1 MSNNDFTDFGKLN
14 VPKNKKTLLV
24 NKLFGEVSENY
35 DLMNDA
41 MSLGVHRIW
50 KNSLLDWMAPRQ
62 RHHMLDL
69 AGGTGD
75 IALGFLN
82 RGGGKATIAD
92 LNFQMLSVGKQK
104 NNSLSVNNDLS
115 WLACN
120 GENLPFNDN
129 NFDIVSI
136 SFGLRN
142 ITHKSIA
149 LNEIFR
155 VLKPGGR
162 FMCLEFS
169 KVNISIL
176 NLFYQIWSS
185 RVIPTLG
192 ERISG
197 QKDNYE
203 YLIESIKRFPDQD
216 ELSSMIYNSNFVSVK
231 YRNLS
236 GGIAA
241 IHSGW
246 KI

>member
-69 AGGTGD
+69 AGGTGG

-104 NNSLSVNNDLS
+104 NKSLSVNNDLS

-176 NLFYQIWSS
+176 NRFYQIWSS
-185 RVIPTLG
+185 
-192 ERISG
+192 
-197 QKDNYE
+197 
-203 YLIESIKRFPDQD
+203 
-216 ELSSMIYNSNFVSVK
+216 
-231 YRNLS
+231 
-236 GGIAA
+236 
-241 IHSGW
+241 
-246 KI
+246 

>member
-104 NNSLSVNNDLS
+104 NNSLSFNNNLS

-120 GENLPFNDN
+120 GENIPFNDN

-176 NLFYQIWSS
+176 NRFYQIWSS

>member
-176 NLFYQIWSS
+176 NRFYQIWSS

>member
-50 KNSLLDWMAPRQ
+50 KNSFLDWMAPRQ
-62 RHHMLDL
+62 SNHMLDL

-176 NLFYQIWSS
+176 NRFYQIWSS

>member
-62 RHHMLDL
+62 SHHMLDL

-129 NFDIVSI
+129 YFDIVSI

-203 YLIESIKRFPDQD
+203 YLIESIKRFPDQE
-216 ELSSMIYNSNFVSVK
+216 ELSSMIYNSNFISVK

>member
-14 VPKNKKTLLV
+14 ILKNKKTPLV
-24 NKLFGEVSENY
+24 KELFREVSENY
-35 DLMNDA
+35 DLMNDI
-41 MSLGVHRIW
+41 MSFGVHRIW
-50 KNSLLDWMAPRQ
+50 KNNFLDWMAPRQ
-62 RHHMLDL
+62 NYHLLDL

-75 IALGFLN
+75 IAQGFLN

-92 LNFQMLSVGKQK
+92 LNYQMLSVGKQK
-104 NNSLSVNNDLS
+104 NSSIGVNDNLS
-115 WLACN
+115 WLGCN

-169 KVNISIL
+169 KVNISVL

-185 RVIPTLG
+185 KVIPTLG
-192 ERISG
+192 EKISG
-197 QKDNYE
+197 QKENYE
-203 YLIESIKRFPDQD
+203 YLIESIKRFPDQN
-216 ELSSMIYNSNFVSVK
+216 ELSSLISNSNFISVK

>member
-1 MSNNDFTDFGKLN
+1 MK
-14 VPKNKKTLLV
+14 KKTFVPQVGQDNNKILRSIGYTKKKIDILKKKKTPLV
-24 NKLFGEVSENY
+24 KKLFGEVSENY
-35 DLMNDA
+35 DLMNDI

-50 KNSLLDWMAPRQ
+50 KNNLIDWMAPRLNY
-62 RHHMLDL
+62 HLLDL

-104 NNSLSVNNDLS
+104 NSSISVNDNLS

-176 NLFYQIWSS
+176 NRFYQIWSS
-185 RVIPTLG
+185 RVCLLYTSPSPRDATLS
-192 ERISG
+192 RM
-197 QKDNYE
+197 
-203 YLIESIKRFPDQD
+203 P
-216 ELSSMIYNSNFVSVK
+216 SS
-231 YRNLS
+231 
-236 GGIAA
+236 A
-241 IHSGW
+241 
-246 KI
+246 

>member
-176 NLFYQIWSS
+176 NRFYQIWSS

-216 ELSSMIYNSNFVSVK
+216 ELSSIIYNSNFVSVK

>member
-1 MSNNDFTDFGKLN
+1 
-14 VPKNKKTLLV
+14 
-24 NKLFGEVSENY
+24 
-35 DLMNDA
+35 MNIA
-41 MSLGVHRIW
+41 Y
-50 KNSLLDWMAPRQ
+50 
-62 RHHMLDL
+62 DL

-82 RGGGKATIAD
+82 RNGGKATIAD

-104 NNSLSVNNDLS
+104 NSSLSVNENLS
-115 WLACN
+115 WLTCN

-129 NFDIVSI
+129 KFDIVSI

-142 ITHKSIA
+142 ITNKSIA
-149 LNEIFR
+149 LNEIYR

-169 KVNISIL
+169 KVNVSVL
-176 NLFYQIWSS
+176 NRFYQIWSS
-185 RVIPTLG
+185 NVIPALG
-192 ERISG
+192 AKISG
-197 QKDNYE
+197 QKENYE
-203 YLIESIKRFPDQD
+203 YLIESIKRFPDQN
-216 ELSSMIYNSNFVSVK
+216 ELSLLISNSNFISVK

>member
-176 NLFYQIWSS
+176 NRFYQIWSS

-241 IHSGW
+241 MHSGW

>member
-142 ITHKSIA
+142 ITNKSIA

-176 NLFYQIWSS
+176 NRFYQIWSS

>member
-14 VPKNKKTLLV
+14 ILKKKKTPLV

-35 DLMNDA
+35 DLMNDI
-41 MSLGVHRIW
+41 MSFGVHRIW

-62 RHHMLDL
+62 SHHMLDL

-104 NNSLSVNNDLS
+104 NNSLSVNNNLS

-176 NLFYQIWSS
+176 NRFYQIWSS

-216 ELSSMIYNSNFVSVK
+216 ELSSIIYNSNFVSVK

>member
-1 MSNNDFTDFGKLN
+1 MPNNDFTDFGKLDI
-14 VPKNKKTLLV
+14 PKSKKTTLV
-24 NKLFGEVSENY
+24 KNLFGEVSENY
-35 DLMNDA
+35 DLMNDL
-41 MSLGVHRIW
+41 MSFGVHRLW
-50 KNSLLDWMAPRQ
+50 KKSFLDWMAPRKNY
-62 RHHMLDL
+62 HLLDL

-75 IALGFLN
+75 IGLSYLM
-82 RGGGKATIAD
+82 RGGGMVTISD
-92 LNFQMLSVGKQK
+92 LNFKMLSVGKYK
-104 NNSLSVNNDLS
+104 NKSTNLNDRLF

-120 GENLPFNDN
+120 GEKLPFNDN

-142 ITHKSIA
+142 ITEKSLA
-149 LNEIFR
+149 LNEIYR

-169 KVNISIL
+169 KVKTPIL
-176 NLFYQIWSS
+176 NDLYQFWSS
-185 RVIPTLG
+185 KIIPTIG
-192 ERISG
+192 EKVSS
-197 QKDNYE
+197 QKENYE
-203 YLIESIKRFPDQD
+203 YLIESIKRFPNQD
-216 ELSSMIYNSNFVSVK
+216 ELVSLIRSSRFNLVK

>member
-14 VPKNKKTLLV
+14 ILKNEKTPLV
-24 NKLFGEVSENY
+24 KKLFEEVSENY
-35 DLMNDA
+35 DLMNDV
-41 MSLGVHRIW
+41 MSFGVHRIW
-50 KNSLLDWMAPRQ
+50 KNNFIDWMAPRQ
-62 RHHMLDL
+62 NYHLLDL

-75 IALGFLN
+75 IALRFLN
-82 RGGGKATIAD
+82 RGGGRATIAD
-92 LNFQMLSVGKQK
+92 LNFKMLSVGKYK
-104 NNSLSVNNDLS
+104 NNSINVNDKLS
-115 WLACN
+115 WLVCN
-120 GENLPFNDN
+120 GEDLPFNDN
-129 NFDIVSI
+129 DFDIVSL

-169 KVNISIL
+169 KVNISVL
-176 NLFYQIWSS
+176 NRFYQIWSS
-185 RVIPTLG
+185 KLIPNLG
-192 ERISG
+192 AKISG
-197 QKDNYE
+197 QKENYE
-203 YLIESIKRFPDQD
+203 YLIESIKRFPDQN
-216 ELSSMIYNSNFVSVK
+216 ELSSIISNSNFISVK

>member
-1 MSNNDFTDFGKLN
+1 MSNNEFTDFGKLN
-14 VPKNKKTLLV
+14 ILKNEKTPLV
-24 NKLFGEVSENY
+24 KKLFEEVSENY
-35 DLMNDA
+35 DLMNDV
-41 MSLGVHRIW
+41 MSFGVHRIW
-50 KNSLLDWMAPRQ
+50 KNNFIDWMAPRQ
-62 RHHMLDL
+62 NYHLLDL

-75 IALGFLN
+75 IALRFLN

-92 LNFQMLSVGKQK
+92 LNFKMLSVGKYK
-104 NNSLSVNNDLS
+104 NSSLNVHDNLS
-115 WLACN
+115 WLVCN

-129 NFDIVSI
+129 DFDIVSI

-169 KVNISIL
+169 KVNISVL
-176 NLFYQIWSS
+176 NRLYQIWSS
-185 RVIPTLG
+185 KLIPNLG
-192 ERISG
+192 AKISG
-197 QKDNYE
+197 QKENYE
-203 YLIESIKRFPDQD
+203 YLIESIKRFPDQN
-216 ELSSMIYNSNFVSVK
+216 ELSSIISNSNFISVK

>member
-1 MSNNDFTDFGKLN
+1 MPNNDFTDFGKLDIL
-14 VPKNKKTLLV
+14 KSKKTTLV
-24 NKLFGEVSENY
+24 KNLFGEVSENY
-35 DLMNDA
+35 DLMNDL
-41 MSLGVHRIW
+41 MSFGVHRLW
-50 KNSLLDWMAPRQ
+50 KKNFLDWMAPRENY
-62 RHHMLDL
+62 HLLDL

-75 IALGFLN
+75 IGLSYLM
-82 RGGGKATIAD
+82 RGGGMVTIAD
-92 LNFQMLSVGKQK
+92 LNFKMLSVGKYK
-104 NNSLSVNNDLS
+104 NKSKNLNGRLF

-120 GENLPFNDN
+120 GEKLPFNDN

-142 ITHKSIA
+142 ITEKSLA
-149 LNEIFR
+149 LNEIYR

-169 KVNISIL
+169 KVKTPIL
-176 NLFYQIWSS
+176 NDLYQFWSS
-185 RVIPTLG
+185 KIIPTIG
-192 ERISG
+192 EKVSA
-197 QKDNYE
+197 QKANYE
-203 YLIESIKRFPDQD
+203 YLIESIKRFPNQD
-216 ELSSMIYNSNFVSVK
+216 ELVSLIRSSRFNLVK